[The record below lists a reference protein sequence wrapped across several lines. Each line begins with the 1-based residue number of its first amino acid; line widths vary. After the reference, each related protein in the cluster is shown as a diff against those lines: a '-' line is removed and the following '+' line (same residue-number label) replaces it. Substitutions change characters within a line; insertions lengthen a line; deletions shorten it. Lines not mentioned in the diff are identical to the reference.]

1 MHTPKVA
8 PKELRGRP
16 CRIEIHYYRLALD
29 KGIFGYTVPITN
41 QPVFKVKP
49 TGDDG
54 KENVRTLY
62 WNMLFPIQ
70 SNQEEPEQESVPVQN
85 TNVALQKVNLLM
97 DSYFNSYWI
106 NMLGWH
112 IFEGGTRVVKTR
124 IVKWCNLSYNFLA
137 CHIDGGGS
145 DAQFQTFVLGWT
157 RGTHG
162 WKN

>member
-62 WNMLFPIQ
+62 
-70 SNQEEPEQESVPVQN
+70 
-85 TNVALQKVNLLM
+85 
-97 DSYFNSYWI
+97 
-106 NMLGWH
+106 
-112 IFEGGTRVVKTR
+112 
-124 IVKWCNLSYNFLA
+124 
-137 CHIDGGGS
+137 
-145 DAQFQTFVLGWT
+145 
-157 RGTHG
+157 
-162 WKN
+162 